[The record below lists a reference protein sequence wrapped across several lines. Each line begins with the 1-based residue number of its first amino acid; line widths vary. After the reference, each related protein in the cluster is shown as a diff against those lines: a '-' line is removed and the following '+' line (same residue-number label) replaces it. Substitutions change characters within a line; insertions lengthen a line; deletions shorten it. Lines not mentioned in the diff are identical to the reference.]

1 MFISTDSLFSVPYVA
16 THFGMKERDT
26 PHSSIRISCKY
37 HVLDNYKVSRNS
49 GERFQRYCVD
59 KKKKTG
65 LTDRLTVWM
74 TD

>member
-49 GERFQRYCVD
+49 GERF
-59 KKKKTG
+59 
-65 LTDRLTVWM
+65 
-74 TD
+74 